1 MAQNFHFF
9 KTCILEPNLNIDE
22 GRIVKLSNRINIKYK
37 SLFNI
42 ILEGYLSQN
51 KIINS
56 TNFQKLKKEFP
67 KKTLQKKSRHTL
79 FQIKPMIFFLKTR
92 RFLH

>member
-22 GRIVKLSNRINIKYK
+22 GRIVKLSNKINIKYK

-42 ILEGYLSQN
+42 ILKGYLSQN

-56 TNFQKLKKEFP
+56 TNYQKLKKNSQ

-79 FQIKPMIFFLKTR
+79 FR
-92 RFLH
+92 